1 MSKIEAIK
9 AVKDVTSFLMVGQSN
24 MAGRGDIGEVEPIKN
39 GLCHVLRF
47 GVWQPMCEPLNV
59 DRGSCAEF
67 LPGVCLATS
76 FADALAK
83 HTGEH
88 IGLIPCAYGG
98 SGIKKWQPGGVL
110 FDHAVMMAKL
120 AMRTSTLGGIIW
132 HQGENDCSHFD
143 AEAYRAAFLN
153 TMTSL
158 RRELGEDLPIIIGE
172 LSGHIAPARWEKIA
186 RGVPAMNALLRELAS
201 ELPNCRIVKAADLPC
216 RSDGIHFSA
225 ASCRTLGVRYFEEYK
240 ALTEGK

>member
-1 MSKIEAIK
+1 MSNIEAIK

-24 MAGRGDIGEVEPIKN
+24 MAGRGDIDEVAPIKN
-39 GLCHVLRF
+39 GLCHVLRM
-47 GVWQPMCEPLNV
+47 GVWQPMSEPVNV
-59 DRGSCAEF
+59 DRGAHAEF
-67 LPGVCLATS
+67 LPGVSPATA

-120 AMRTSTLGGIIW
+120 AARTSTLGGIIW

-143 AEAYRAAFLN
+143 KEAYRSAFLN
-153 TMTSL
+153 TMNAF

-172 LSGHIAPARWEKIA
+172 LSEHISPGRWEKIA
-186 RGVPAMNALLRELAS
+186 RGVPAMNDLLAELARELPA
-201 ELPNCRIVKAADLPC
+201 CRLARAADLPC
-216 RSDGIHFSA
+216 RVDGIHFSA
-225 ASCRTLGVRYFEEYK
+225 ASCRVLGVRYFEEYV
-240 ALTEGK
+240 ALTEQQ